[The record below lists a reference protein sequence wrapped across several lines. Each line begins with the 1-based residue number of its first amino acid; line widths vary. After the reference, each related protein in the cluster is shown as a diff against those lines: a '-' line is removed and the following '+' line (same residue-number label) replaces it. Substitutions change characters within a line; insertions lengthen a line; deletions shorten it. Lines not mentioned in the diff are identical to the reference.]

1 MPKRRR
7 LTRSVEL
14 QTVIREGKR
23 IRARHLDVRILA
35 SPRSYSRIGLVVPR
49 YGHSAVARNT
59 LKRRLREIVRIDILP
74 LLDAPIDVVVRTRA
88 EAYDAPISSL
98 AAELKRIRD
107 EL

>member
-1 MPKRRR
+1 
-7 LTRSVEL
+7 
-14 QTVIREGKR
+14 
-23 IRARHLDVRILA
+23 
-35 SPRSYSRIGLVVPR
+35 LVVPR
-49 YGHSAVARNT
+49 YGHTAVARNT